1 MRGVSVL
8 PTLSTKKL
16 SAFFLALS
24 ISTAAAFATG
34 SSEPDNPAQKM
45 LPVQLGEFRSNPARP
60 AQTNGADRSGAPIP
74 EWKILGGAGRLYTSP
89 AGVAVD
95 VMLNQAATDSAAYAA
110 LKSGLKELEK
120 SKGTSRKLVSDVG
133 SLAYEVG
140 DSLAFVKGTAE
151 VVLTREGS
159 RTTREDV
166 ITLAK
171 QLADTIPSTDN
182 DIPALVKHLP
192 DWVEAQERAE
202 YAVSPEQLRAEIASQ
217 PVLDAIN
224 FSAGTEAVV
233 APYDNAQLAIVEFT
247 TPQIATV
254 NDAAIKAK
262 IEQLKAAG
270 QPVPAAYRRVGNYS
284 VFVFN
289 AADQKTAE
297 NLING
302 ISYEQVVQWLGNNPN
317 ILRRAQK
324 AYAATTAGIVLAV
337 VKAAGLSLLICLG
350 IGGLFG
356 AYVFRQ
362 RRMRMAQANT
372 YSDSGGMVRL
382 NIDDLNVQSDSGR
395 LLGHGDS

>member
-1 MRGVSVL
+1 
-8 PTLSTKKL
+8 
-16 SAFFLALS
+16 
-24 ISTAAAFATG
+24 
-34 SSEPDNPAQKM
+34 
-45 LPVQLGEFRSNPARP
+45 
-60 AQTNGADRSGAPIP
+60 
-74 EWKILGGAGRLYTSP
+74 
-89 AGVAVD
+89 
-95 VMLNQAATDSAAYAA
+95 MLNQAATDSAAYAA

-120 SKGTSRKLVSDVG
+120 SKGASRKLVSDVG

-166 ITLAK
+166 IALAK
-171 QLADTIPSTDN
+171 QLADTIPSTDS

-192 DWVEAQERAE
+192 DWVGAQERAE
-202 YAVSPEQLRAEIASQ
+202 YAVSPEQLNAEIASQ

-233 APYDNAQLAIVEFT
+233 APYDNAQLAIIEFT

-270 QPVPAAYRRVGNYS
+270 QPVPTAYRRVGNYS
-284 VFVFN
+284 IFVFN

-395 LLGHGDS
+395 LLGRGDS

>member
-1 MRGVSVL
+1 
-8 PTLSTKKL
+8 
-16 SAFFLALS
+16 
-24 ISTAAAFATG
+24 
-34 SSEPDNPAQKM
+34 
-45 LPVQLGEFRSNPARP
+45 
-60 AQTNGADRSGAPIP
+60 
-74 EWKILGGAGRLYTSP
+74 
-89 AGVAVD
+89 
-95 VMLNQAATDSAAYAA
+95 
-110 LKSGLKELEK
+110 
-120 SKGTSRKLVSDVG
+120 
-133 SLAYEVG
+133 
-140 DSLAFVKGTAE
+140 
-151 VVLTREGS
+151 
-159 RTTREDV
+159 
-166 ITLAK
+166 
-171 QLADTIPSTDN
+171 
-182 DIPALVKHLP
+182 
-192 DWVEAQERAE
+192 
-202 YAVSPEQLRAEIASQ
+202 
-217 PVLDAIN
+217 
-224 FSAGTEAVV
+224 V

-270 QPVPAAYRRVGNYS
+270 QPVPTAYRRVGNYS

-395 LLGHGDS
+395 LLGRGDS

>member
-1 MRGVSVL
+1 V
-8 PTLSTKKL
+8 
-16 SAFFLALS
+16 
-24 ISTAAAFATG
+24 AAFATG
-34 SSEPDNPAQKM
+34 SSEQDNPAQKT
-45 LPVQLGEFRSNPARP
+45 LPARLGDFRSNPGRP
-60 AQTNGADRSGAPIP
+60 AQTAGAERSGAPIP
-74 EWKILGGAGRLYTSP
+74 EQRILGGADRLYTSS

-110 LKSGLKELEK
+110 LKSGLKELER
-120 SKGTSRKLVSDVG
+120 SKGASRKLVSDVG

-166 ITLAK
+166 IALAK
-171 QLADTIPSTDN
+171 QLADTIPSTDS

-192 DWVEAQERAE
+192 DWVGAQERAE
-202 YAVSPEQLRAEIASQ
+202 YAVSPEQLNAEIASQ
-217 PVLDAIN
+217 PVLDAII

-233 APYDNAQLAIVEFT
+233 APYDSAQLAIVEFT

-270 QPVPAAYRRVGNYS
+270 QPVPTAYRRVGNYS

-395 LLGHGDS
+395 LLGRGDS